1 MMEGSKKLLYNSSYI
16 IIMVCV
22 FLLSTAR
29 SQDINQPE
37 SNVRQAPQLSE
48 PPDLQPREPNTIKF
62 SGPGA
67 ESISLTPDTAIE
79 FAAVKPFSKIYV
91 ANPNVVD
98 LVPKTDR
105 TIILVGRRV
114 GNSNVIITDDK
125 GSVLHNLYVN
135 VDSFPGTYVNINIH
149 NKALLNSKTVYRCG
163 PSGCYYTGE
172 LTVDEP
178 SRLPPGYSVQKT
190 QNVNTNYSR

>member
-1 MMEGSKKLLYNSSYI
+1 MQAPRILLRLFGSFTITAYI
-16 IIMVCV
+16 C
-22 FLLSTAR
+22 LNASAQ
-29 SQDINQPE
+29 SQDRNQSENP
-37 SNVRQAPQLSE
+37 VRTTPQLPE
-48 PPDLQPREPNTIKF
+48 PAELQPREPNAIKF

-67 ESISLTPDTAIE
+67 ESISLVPDTAIE
-79 FAAVKPFSKIYV
+79 FSASAPFSKIYV
-91 ANPNVVD
+91 ANPSVVD

-105 TIILVGRRV
+105 TIILVGRHL
-114 GNSNVIITDDK
+114 GNTNIIITDDR
-125 GSVLHNLYVN
+125 GSVLHNLYVA
-135 VDSFPGTYVNINIH
+135 VDTFPGSYVNINVH

-190 QNVNTNYSR
+190 QNLNTNYNR